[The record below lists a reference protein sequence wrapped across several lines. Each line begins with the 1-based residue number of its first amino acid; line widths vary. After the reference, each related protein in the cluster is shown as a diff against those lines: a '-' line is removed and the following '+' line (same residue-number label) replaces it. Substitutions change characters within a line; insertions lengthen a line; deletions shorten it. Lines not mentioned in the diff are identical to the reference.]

1 MRSGLQKPVAVPF
14 LALLVFSLFS
24 LVPSLAKEWDLYSFR
39 FGYLG
44 YRRPD
49 AHRPTDVPR
58 VSDALVDVQPLLRT
72 DNGQSKSY
80 LERADQ
86 PLLDR
91 KSRPRRTT
99 LDSLAEN
106 LIETAPV
113 LDGPI
118 TRPVEQPSS
127 LVRGVRAFRS
137 LVYKQVD
144 EQIPIP
150 QPSLLDSSGKTDPAP
165 YTPTVD
171 LPVTPATPAVVGSF
185 EKGYTRGLTH
195 EINLTESR
203 FSFPFNAT
211 WQRACY
217 LVHHLQTFFASP
229 ELLNKKPPTSYPTTS
244 HPKEHVP
251 AQFPSHDYVLSE
263 GNCSQASPAKVHNI
277 VLPETIPHV
286 NLTAK
291 PAHIP
296 ERAAAEAQAA
306 TLDRDPERLRG
317 SCMAIVISIVV
328 GVVWF

>member
-24 LVPSLAKEWDLYSFR
+24 LVPSFAKEWDLYSFR

-49 AHRPTDVPR
+49 ARRPIDVPR
-58 VSDALVDVQPLLRT
+58 VSDALVDVQPLLRADT
-72 DNGQSKSY
+72 GQSKSY

-137 LVYKQVD
+137 LVSKRVD
-144 EQIPIP
+144 EHHSIP
-150 QPSLLDSSGKTDPAP
+150 QLSLLDSSSETDPTP
-165 YTPTVD
+165 LTPTVD
-171 LPVTPATPAVVGSF
+171 LPVAPATPAVVESF
-185 EKGYTRGLTH
+185 EEGLTRGLTD
-195 EINLTESR
+195 EAIVTESR
-203 FSFPFNAT
+203 FSLHFIAT
-211 WQRACY
+211 WQRVCY
-217 LVHHLQTFFASP
+217 LAHHLQTFFAP
-229 ELLNKKPPTSYPTTS
+229 LELLNKTSHTSHQTTP
-244 HPKEHVP
+244 HPKERIPGQYLCQDH
-251 AQFPSHDYVLSE
+251 VLSG
-263 GNCSQASPAKVHNI
+263 GNFAQVSSANVSNVI
-277 VLPETIPHV
+277 LPKTTPHV
-286 NLTAK
+286 DLTAT
-291 PAHIP
+291 PAHTP
-296 ERAAAEAQAA
+296 EPAAAEAQA
-306 TLDRDPERLRG
+306 TKLDRDPEKLRG

-328 GVVWF
+328 GVMWF

>member
-1 MRSGLQKPVAVPF
+1 MHDSGSRADN
-14 LALLVFSLFS
+14 A
-24 LVPSLAKEWDLYSFR
+24 
-39 FGYLG
+39 G
-44 YRRPD
+44 
-49 AHRPTDVPR
+49 PTDVPR

-72 DNGQSKSY
+72 DSGQSKSY
-80 LERADQ
+80 LERTDQ

-137 LVYKQVD
+137 LVYKQAD
-144 EQIPIP
+144 EQLPIP
-150 QPSLLDSSGKTDPAP
+150 QPSLLDSSGKTDPTP
-165 YTPTVD
+165 HTPTVD

-185 EKGYTRGLTH
+185 EKGHTRGLTNG
-195 EINLTESR
+195 INLTESR
-203 FSFPFNAT
+203 FSFHFNTT

-229 ELLNKKPPTSYPTTS
+229 ELLNKKPPTSNS
-244 HPKEHVP
+244 
-251 AQFPSHDYVLSE
+251 
-263 GNCSQASPAKVHNI
+263 ASLAKVDNI
-277 VLPETIPHV
+277 VLPETTPHV
-286 NLTAK
+286 NLTAA
-291 PAHIP
+291 PAHTP
-296 ERAAAEAQAA
+296 EPAAAEAQA
-306 TLDRDPERLRG
+306 TKLDRDPERLRG

-328 GVVWF
+328 GVMWF